1 MKRLAIPA
9 TVFMLFIA
17 GYVTLWLLAG
27 KISVPVVQTIN
38 WVILASAITLSVLFV
53 GRDIRKRDCSWL
65 ETMVWII
72 VSIATFPIGFGLYYL
87 LRGRAPMKL
96 EAEDAK

>member
-9 TVFMLFIA
+9 AVFMLFIA
-17 GYVTLWLLAG
+17 GYVTLWFMAG

-38 WVILASAITLSVLFV
+38 WIILASAIILTVLFV
-53 GRDIRKRDCSWL
+53 GRDTRKRGYSWL
-65 ETMVWII
+65 ETMVWIV

-87 LRGRAPMKL
+87 LRGKALMKH
-96 EAEDAK
+96 EAGGAK